1 MRRVLCCSKR
11 PRAERPPC
19 RLTTDTSGTTMRR
32 RSTAVVALVG
42 AALSLCGR
50 VECTSCRLAA
60 TTSHVRGIRSHYLHV
75 NRGGGR
81 LSDTSRQA
89 WSTGSNTYDY
99 RSSTKSPRRSTYSR
113 PSSSEQGVE
122 DAETKE
128 QFAAAFLR
136 REDRQRFIARVYAI
150 LSGQLLVTAAAV
162 HLFHLNPA
170 GVRDWMMY
178 TRAGRRVPLIGL
190 AVSTIAYMLTLSPN
204 NAQSSIKW
212 PLLIVFTLGESVA
225 VGFISSIFAY
235 STVIKAAL
243 TTALATGS
251 VTAYTLLQ
259 KNPQY
264 DLSQWGR
271 ALSGLSVAFLLY
283 GLIHVLEIFGVLPRG
298 FLPYT
303 EALYCLFGAGLFSLY
318 LAHHT
323 RLIVGGKSAKYQMNE
338 KDYVLGAMS
347 LYSDIINVFIY
358 ILRILGDV
366 DD

>member
-1 MRRVLCCSKR
+1 MRKR
-11 PRAERPPC
+11 
-19 RLTTDTSGTTMRR
+19 S
-32 RSTAVVALVG
+32 AVVLA
-42 AALSLCGR
+42 AALSSLCGR

-60 TTSHVRGIRSHYLHV
+60 ASASTSHVRGIRSIRSQSLPYIINI
-75 NRGGGR
+75 NRGGGG

-99 RSSTKSPRRSTYSR
+99 RPSKSPRKNAYSR
-113 PSSSEQGVE
+113 PSPTLGVPSEKGLE
-122 DAETKE
+122 DATKE
-128 QFAAAFLR
+128 QFAEAFLR
-136 REDRQRFIARVYAI
+136 REDRQRFISRVYAI

-162 HLFHLNPA
+162 HLFHLNP
-170 GVRDWMMY
+170 GGIRDWMMY
-178 TRAGRRVPLIGL
+178 TQVGRRIPLIGL

-212 PLLIVFTLGESVA
+212 PLLIIFTLGESVA
-225 VGFISSIFAY
+225 VGFISSIYAY

-243 TTALATGS
+243 TTAVATGS
-251 VTAYTLLQ
+251 ITAYTLLQ

-283 GLIHVLEIFGVLPRG
+283 GLIHVLEIFGIVPRG

-303 EALYCLFGAGLFSLY
+303 EALYCMFGAGLFSLY

-347 LYSDIINVFIY
+347 LYSDIVNIFIY

>member
-1 MRRVLCCSKR
+1 MVS
-11 PRAERPPC
+11 
-19 RLTTDTSGTTMRR
+19 
-32 RSTAVVALVG
+32 LVG

-50 VECTSCRLAA
+50 VEGRAANGLDFFPPCTSCRLEAS
-60 TTSHVRGIRSHYLHV
+60 TSRVRGIRSRYLPSIV
-75 NRGGGR
+75 VRGGGG
-81 LSDTSRQA
+81 LSDSSGRQA

-99 RSSTKSPRRSTYSR
+99 RPSSKSPGKNTYNR
-113 PSSSEQGVE
+113 PSSTFGESSEGVE
-122 DAETKE
+122 DATKE
-128 QFAAAFLR
+128 QFAEAFLR
-136 REDRQRFIARVYAI
+136 REDRQRFISRVYAI

-162 HLFHLNPA
+162 HLFHLNP
-170 GVRDWMMY
+170 GGIRDWMMY

-190 AVSTIAYMLTLSPN
+190 AISTIAYMMTLSPN
-204 NAQSSIKW
+204 NSQSSIKW
-212 PLLIVFTLGESVA
+212 PLLIVFTLGESIA
-225 VGFISSIFAY
+225 VGFISSIYAY

-251 VTAYTLLQ
+251 ITVYTLLQ

-283 GLIHVLEIFGVLPRG
+283 GLIHVLEIFGILPYG

-303 EALYCLFGAGLFSLY
+303 EALYCMFGAGLFSLY

-323 RLIVGGKSAKYQMNE
+323 RLIIGGKSAKYQMNE

-347 LYSDIINVFIY
+347 LYSDIINIFIY